1 MKIMNIGIDISQ
13 IVYQGSGVSRFT
25 KGLINSILQH
35 DKTNKWTFFFSGL
48 RRRIDSILIEKIKD
62 KGFSII
68 QYPFPLSLLSF
79 LVNDMRNTTK
89 FLTENSPNFK
99 KLDWFI
105 TSDWIEPPMPCK
117 KATIIHDLVFRVYPD
132 TVDKTIVAAQANR
145 LIHVERESEL
155 IFTDSRSTATDLMTM
170 YDIDKNRVVVNYPGV
185 SKNEQL
191 TSLSTLDKFWIKKPY
206 ILSVGKIEP
215 RKNIPRLIKAYKLAF
230 GKSKD
235 KPALVIVG
243 PYGWGEL
250 AESDDPKIIITG
262 FVTDRDLVALY
273 RNAKFFIYPSLYEG
287 FGYPII
293 EAMHY
298 GCPVAASSTSSL
310 SEIGGKAVYTFNP
323 TSTEDIS
330 KTLINMNQDSAL
342 RRKLST
348 IGIDHAQ
355 SFSWKKYYQTLIR
368 SLNDSSSN

>member
-1 MKIMNIGIDISQ
+1 
-13 IVYQGSGVSRFT
+13 
-25 KGLINSILQH
+25 
-35 DKTNKWTFFFSGL
+35 
-48 RRRIDSILIEKIKD
+48 
-62 KGFSII
+62 
-68 QYPFPLSLLSF
+68 
-79 LVNDMRNTTK
+79 
-89 FLTENSPNFK
+89 
-99 KLDWFI
+99 
-105 TSDWIEPPMPCK
+105 
-117 KATIIHDLVFRVYPD
+117 
-132 TVDKTIVAAQANR
+132 
-145 LIHVERESEL
+145 
-155 IFTDSRSTATDLMTM
+155 M